1 MAKKEL
7 LAPAGDI
14 EAGYAALYYGADA
27 VYLGLK
33 QFSARATA
41 NNFDAQELNE
51 FTGYVHSLGRKVF
64 VTINTVLQESELAD
78 LIKNLD
84 ICRAAKVD
92 ALIVQDLG
100 VARIVKKYYPE
111 IALHASTQMAV
122 HNAAGALALQKQ
134 GFSRVVLA
142 RELTKNE
149 IEKIA
154 QTVDIELEGF
164 VHGALCYSYS
174 GVCQFSSVAEG
185 RSANRGKCLYPC
197 RAEFIKDGKKGHWFS
212 MKDLAL
218 QEDVLQMPVY
228 SLKIEGRKKNAL
240 YVAAVVDYY
249 RRILD
254 GKGSD
259 KKRADNIKQI
269 FSRPWCK
276 FHFKGKDKTVVDRE
290 FVGHRG
296 LEIGQIEN
304 IKNDIITLKPKHQIA
319 RHDGLQIEVKGE
331 EKPVGFSLQNFKV
344 AGKSVF
350 EVKVGETAEIKL
362 PPLKVK
368 LQKGDKVYLA
378 SSSIVKGSYDYTKPK
393 PKEFWQ
399 KESIDVTVKIEQK
412 RILAKSGDYSS
423 ELLVA
428 LDEAKDVIK
437 VNEAVEKA
445 FAKTGDVEFNLGKLE
460 IENTKGY
467 FVPASMLND
476 LRRDLYAKVK
486 ITKEKVAIET
496 VQPRKL
502 PSDSKWAVK
511 IDNKY
516 YLADLPLNEIDEVIY
531 LLNENST
538 IADLPRLGRD
548 KLRLALPVI
557 CRNEVKMR
565 RLIDELLKQ
574 GYKKWEISNYWGLGV
589 LPIQDVD
596 LSFDNMIY
604 CFNTQAIAQAKEM
617 GAKRVS
623 LAIEDTYDNWLVL
636 AEKSPLPVCAVVYQ
650 DVPLFISAVCIRDND
665 CKGCNQKLQWSNLSL
680 KGQEYLARNENCQ
693 TIVFKKDAFA
703 AVVAAEK
710 LEVDWLRADFCY
722 REYSAQQVAE
732 IVAQIKGG
740 KNPPLTHKANLE
752 IKPNVF

>member
-7 LAPAGDI
+7 LAPAGDL

-51 FTGYVHSLGRKVF
+51 FTGYAHSLGRKVF
-64 VTINTVLQESELAD
+64 VTINTVLQEAELPD

-100 VARIVKKYYPE
+100 VVRIVKKYYPE

-122 HNAAGALALQKQ
+122 HNAAGALALQRQ
-134 GFSRVVLA
+134 GFTRVVLA
-142 RELTKNE
+142 RELSKTD

-154 QTVDIELEGF
+154 QAVDIELEGF

-174 GVCQFSSVAEG
+174 GICQFSSLAEG
-185 RSANRGKCLYPC
+185 RSANRGKCMYPC
-197 RAEFIKDGKKGHWFS
+197 RAEFVKNGKKGHCFS

-218 QEDVLQMPVY
+218 QEDICQMPVY

-254 GKGSD
+254 GKGND
-259 KKRADNIKQI
+259 KDRADNIKQI

-276 FHFKGKDKTVVDRE
+276 FHFKGKDKTVVDKN

-304 IKNDIITLKPKHQIA
+304 IKGNIITLKPKHKIA
-319 RHDGLQIEVKGE
+319 RHDGLQIEVRGE
-331 EKPVGFSLQNFKV
+331 EKPIGFSLQNFKV
-344 AGKSVF
+344 NGKNSFEAKAGDTV
-350 EVKVGETAEIKL
+350 EIKL
-362 PPLKVK
+362 PPLQVA
-368 LQKGDKVYLA
+368 LQKGDRVYLA
-378 SSSIVKGSYDYTKPK
+378 SSSEVKGAYDYTKPK

-399 KESIDVTVKIEQK
+399 KDKINVKVKIEANK
-412 RILAKSGDYSS
+412 IIAEANSYKS
-423 ELLVA
+423 EMAVA
-428 LDEAKDVIK
+428 LDEAKDKIK
-437 VNEAVEKA
+437 ANEAITKA
-445 FAKTGDVEFNLGKLE
+445 FAKTGDVEFTLGELQ
-460 IENTKGY
+460 IENKKGY
-467 FVPASMLND
+467 FVPASMLNE

-486 ITKEKVAIET
+486 VTKEQVKIEP
-496 VQPRKL
+496 VKPRKL
-502 PSDSKWAVK
+502 SSNPKWAVK
-511 IDNKY
+511 IDNKD

-538 IADLPRLGRD
+538 ITDLPRIEKD
-548 KLRLALPVI
+548 KLRVALPTV
-557 CRNEVKMR
+557 CRNEEKMQG
-565 RLIDELLKQ
+565 LIKEILAK

-589 LPIQDVD
+589 LPLQEVD

-617 GAKRVS
+617 GAKRVT
-623 LAIEDTYDNWLVL
+623 LAIEDTYANWQTLS
-636 AEKSPLPVCAVVYQ
+636 ATSPLPITAVVYQ
-650 DVPLFISAVCIRDND
+650 DVPLFTSAVCIRDND
-665 CKGCNQKLQWSNLSL
+665 CKDCNRQLQWIDLRL
-680 KGQEYLARNENCQ
+680 KGQQYLARSENCQ
-693 TIVFKKDAFA
+693 TMVFDKRAFA
-703 AVVAAEK
+703 AADEINS
-710 LEVDWLRADFCY
+710 LQTDWVRADFCY
-722 REYSAQQVAE
+722 CEYSAEKVAE
-732 IVAQIKGG
+732 IFAQIKGG
-740 KNPPLTHKANLE
+740 KNPPQTHKANLK
-752 IKPNVF
+752 IKQGVF